1 MIEVKRPPNL
11 ANVYFKEIAGF
22 SFFTLIPPD
31 CIEQLPASQNRA
43 RVFGQ
48 CKQDDDYDE
57 Y

>member
-1 MIEVKRPPNL
+1 LIEFKRPPNL

-22 SFFTLIPPD
+22 SFYTLIPPD
-31 CIEQLPASQNRA
+31 CVEQLPASQNLA

-48 CKQDDDYDE
+48 CKQDYDYDE